1 LAILVTREFDV
12 SKTLKF
18 GIIILIVLCL
28 LLLAVTLIDLP
39 AYAQQLGIFSN
50 DNATP
55 QPEAGSPDINAA
67 VTEALDGAPDN
78 WKDQHYQIDH
88 IEVQDDGQM
97 AVVWLAATDPETG
110 DFLGREPELA
120 IAELDADNHWNVLLD
135 GEEKFDETFAK
146 FQYAEK
152 SVQGDP
158 DVDAQPKSTAVYG
171 GYYLPW
177 AKGLTKRLTWS
188 VSHTSCT
195 PTYYCTHAFDFA
207 DGTMFPLVAAKGGTV
222 YHWKDTCANGDS
234 SCTNSI
240 TLQDRSTTP
249 WTYQIYMHIAQDSIP
264 DNLRKVGTPVMQ
276 GQYIADVDDTGYS
289 TGHHVHFM
297 VVSENTKYLSHNGYI
312 FGMAEDITFRDV
324 TINWDS
330 ATQGGRPRLA
340 YEAEDY
346 GGEGKTYYTSGNA
359 PANPPTGGLSSPAT
373 KTFITNSELTIKGW
387 AKDDVSIIKI
397 ELLANY
403 DSEWVSIGE
412 LAGATSFTTTVNLCE
427 TDIPAGP
434 FKLAMRVWDYEGNPS
449 SILSARTLF
458 KGCNCTESG
467 TAPIIS
473 LIPQWKDHLL
483 LNSGIISASVT
494 EGSTGSDIAS
504 VEFWFLGSNWS
515 KSDWVNLG
523 TDTNGSNGWQAAINT
538 ASLAEGSSYTVAA
551 IATDLKGNQGVDVDF
566 KAVVDKTAP
575 NVDINT
581 VRSPVEDETVTLNW
595 SASDALTDIDHYALS
610 VKINDAQYQII
621 DDNLPKATTSYQY
634 PVAEG
639 QLLVFQ
645 LTAVDIIGNERTVK
659 SVMYTKGYEFPNS
672 YSFPI
677 FNNNN

>member
-1 LAILVTREFDV
+1 MLTREFTV

-18 GIIILIVLCL
+18 GIIILIALCL
-28 LLLAVTLIDLP
+28 LLLAVTFIDLP
-39 AYAQQLGIFSN
+39 AYAQQLGLITS
-50 DNATP
+50 DSETP
-55 QPEAGSPDINAA
+55 KPDLGDSDLSKAIA
-67 VTEALDGAPDN
+67 EALERAPDD
-78 WKDQHYQIDH
+78 WKIHHYQIDH

-97 AVVWLAATDPETG
+97 AIVWLAATDPETG

-120 IAELDADNHWNVLLD
+120 IAELGADENWKVLLE
-135 GEEKFDETFAK
+135 GEDKFDDTLAK
-146 FQYAEK
+146 FQYADK
-152 SVQGDP
+152 SVQGDI
-158 DVDAQPKSTAVYG
+158 DVDVQPKSTAVYG

-188 VSHTSCT
+188 VAHSSCT

-222 YHWKDTCANGDS
+222 YHWRDTCANGDS

-249 WTYQIYMHIAQDSIP
+249 WTYQIYMHIAQGSIP
-264 DNLRKVGTPVMQ
+264 AKLKKVGTPVMQ

-297 VVSENTKYLSHNGYI
+297 VVSENTKYLSYNGYI

-340 YEAEDY
+340 YEAASY
-346 GGEGKTYYTSGNA
+346 GGQGTTYYTSGNA
-359 PANPPTGGLSSPAT
+359 PANPPTGGLSAPAA
-373 KTFITNSELTIKGW
+373 KTYITNSEMMVKGW
-387 AKDDVSIIKI
+387 AKDDVSITKI

-403 DSEWVSIGE
+403 DGEWVSIGE
-412 LAGATSFTTTVNLCE
+412 RAGATSFTTTVNLCE

-434 FKLAMRVWDYEGNPS
+434 FKLAIRVWDYEGNPS

-458 KGCNCTESG
+458 KGSNCNTSG
-467 TAPIIS
+467 TGPTVN
-473 LIPQWKDHLL
+473 LVPQWGESVL
-483 LNSGIISASVT
+483 LNSGIVSASVA

-538 ASLAEGSSYTVAA
+538 ASLAEGSSYTVVA
-551 IATDLKGNQGVDVDF
+551 IATDNNGNQGIDADF
-566 KAVVDKTAP
+566 DAIVDKSIP
-575 NVDINT
+575 NVEINSL
-581 VRSPVEDETVTLNW
+581 RSPVEDETVTLNW
-595 SASDALTDIDHYALS
+595 SASDALTEIDHYALS
-610 VKINDAQYQII
+610 VKINDAEWLTL

-634 PVAEG
+634 TVAEN

-645 LTAVDIIGNERTVK
+645 ITAFDIAGNERTVK